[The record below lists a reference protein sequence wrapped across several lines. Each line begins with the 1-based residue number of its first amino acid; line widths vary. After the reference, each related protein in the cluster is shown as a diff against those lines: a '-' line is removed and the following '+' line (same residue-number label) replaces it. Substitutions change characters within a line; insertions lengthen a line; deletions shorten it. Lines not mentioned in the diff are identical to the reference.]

1 MSFHE
6 ILNEMLLGSS
16 YFGAALTIGT
26 FMLGRLLQKKTGF
39 ILFNPILVAL
49 LLCIF
54 VLKVF
59 NIDYEAYN
67 QGSRYISFFLNLATI
82 SLAILLYEQLE
93 ALKKNYLAIIFGI
106 LSGVLTTAVTMLLFA
121 MFFGFTHTEY
131 VTLLP
136 HSITTAMGM
145 ALAEQYDGY
154 VSIAVAGIVVTG
166 ITGNVVAVPVC
177 KLFRITEPVA
187 RGIGI
192 GSASHALGTAKA
204 LEMGEIEGA
213 MSGLSIAVAG
223 LMTVVVMA
231 VFSGL
236 Y

>member
-1 MSFHE
+1 MSE
-6 ILNEMLLGSS
+6 AINEMFLNSA
-16 YFGAALTIGT
+16 YFGAALTIGA
-26 FMLGRLLQKKTGF
+26 FMFGRWLQKKTGF
-39 ILFNPILVAL
+39 ILFNPILVGL
-49 LLCIF
+49 LICIA
-54 VLKVF
+54 VLKIF

-67 QGSRYISFFLNLATI
+67 QGGKYVSYFLNLATI

-93 ALKKNYLAIIFGI
+93 ALKKNYLAILLGIF
-106 LSGVLTTAVTMLLFA
+106 SGVLTTAVTLLIFA
-121 MFFGFTHTEY
+121 YIFKFSHTEY

-154 VSIAVAGIVVTG
+154 ASIAVAGIVITG
-166 ITGNVVAVPVC
+166 ITGNVIAVPVC
-177 KLFRITEPVA
+177 KLFRITDPVA

-192 GSASHALGTAKA
+192 GTASHALGTAKA

-223 LMTVVVMA
+223 LMTVVIMA